1 MDYVIVLLESSVI
14 LGILE
19 NKSILFVRHVLYMRD
34 IYVDIN
40 RVDRKI
46 LILTEKKVN
55 FNCYN
60 K

>member
-1 MDYVIVLLESSVI
+1 VDYVIVLLESSVI